1 MSRPKRTIHFLLLL
15 RKTDRDQT
23 RGRSYCTMWLIL
35 LVRNRDRNENETIAH
50 LLEGVS
56 RLRPEGGLVWG
67 EGEDA
72 SEDPEA
78 EVGGLEE
85 VGLEDAGL
93 EEAADEEEE
102 DEKGVEED
110 ERSTESVPV

>member
-1 MSRPKRTIHFLLLL
+1 MGSLEWGQEWSR
-15 RKTDRDQT
+15 
-23 RGRSYCTMWLIL
+23 
-35 LVRNRDRNENETIAH
+35 NETIAH

-67 EGEDA
+67 EGEEA

-85 VGLEDAGL
+85 GGLEDGGF
-93 EEAADEEEE
+93 EDEEEEE
-102 DEKGVEED
+102 DEEDVKGVEED
-110 ERSTESVPV
+110 DKSTESVPLWS

>member
-1 MSRPKRTIHFLLLL
+1 MGSLERGQEWSR
-15 RKTDRDQT
+15 
-23 RGRSYCTMWLIL
+23 
-35 LVRNRDRNENETIAH
+35 NETIAH

-67 EGEDA
+67 EGEEA

-85 VGLEDAGL
+85 GGLEDGGL
-93 EEAADEEEE
+93 EDEGFEEEEEEEE
-102 DEKGVEED
+102 DEEDVKGVEED
-110 ERSTESVPV
+110 KKSTESVPLWS

>member
-1 MSRPKRTIHFLLLL
+1 MGSLEWGQEWSR
-15 RKTDRDQT
+15 
-23 RGRSYCTMWLIL
+23 
-35 LVRNRDRNENETIAH
+35 NETIAH

-67 EGEDA
+67 EGEEA

-85 VGLEDAGL
+85 GGLEDGGF
-93 EEAADEEEE
+93 EDEEEEE
-102 DEKGVEED
+102 DEETGISAMPSASARS
-110 ERSTESVPV
+110 ERRACMTRSVFS